1 MANFSYQAINES
13 GTNVSGMIQADSVE
27 IAENLLLSKGYI
39 PSKVKAASRRS
50 SASMLERIDQALG
63 HVKISDLILFS
74 KQFRSMMQAGIP
86 IIRLL
91 TVLENQSE
99 NKVLKKAVSAIGQ
112 DIKGGSTL
120 HDAMKKHPAIFSP
133 LYLSMINAGEI
144 SGTIPEVMERLIG
157 IIEHEA
163 KIKSDIR
170 TALQYPIMVLIAL
183 GIAFFVLLTF
193 VIPKFAGIFAKV
205 GLTLPWPTQVAM
217 FLHHFLIG
225 YWFIMLAAVIG
236 VIVGLRLWF
245 KTDVGRLTRDTFI
258 LKLPLFGPL
267 LQKAALSR
275 FASIFAILQ
284 ASGIPVMQALEVL
297 SGTIGNAAI
306 ARQFDV
312 IREKVKEGQGI
323 SGPMGLAKYFTPMVV
338 DMVAIG
344 EESGNIDEM
353 LRQISLHYDDEVA
366 YSVKRLSDTLGP
378 ILIVGLAAV
387 VGFFALSIFLPMW
400 DMTKMARPAG

>member
-13 GTNVSGMIQADSVE
+13 GTNVSGVIQADSVE

-39 PSKVKAASRRS
+39 PSKVKAASRAS
-50 SASMLERIDQALG
+50 SASLLERIDQALS
-63 HVKISDLILFS
+63 HVKIIDLILFS

-86 IIRLL
+86 IVRLL
-91 TVLENQSE
+91 TVLENQTE
-99 NKVLKKAVSAIGQ
+99 NKALKKAVAAIGQ

-120 HDAMKKHPAIFSP
+120 QDAMKKHPAIFSP

-163 KIKSDIR
+163 KIKNDIKS
-170 TALQYPIMVLIAL
+170 ALQYPIIVVIAL

-193 VIPKFAGIFAKV
+193 VIPKFAGVFAKA
-205 GLTLPWPTQVAM
+205 GLTLPWPTKIAM
-217 FLHHFLIG
+217 LLHHFLIG
-225 YWFIMLAAVIG
+225 YWFIILAAVIG
-236 VIVGLRLWF
+236 VIAGLHLWF
-245 KTDVGRLTRDTFI
+245 KTDAGQLTRDTFI

-284 ASGIPVMQALEVL
+284 SSGVPVLQALEVL

-312 IREKVKEGQGI
+312 VREKVKEGQGI
-323 SGPMGLAKYFTPMVV
+323 SGPLGAAKYFTPMVV

-353 LRQISLHYDDEVA
+353 LRQVSLHYDDEVA
-366 YSVKRLSDTLGP
+366 YSVKRLSDAIGP

-387 VGFFALSIFLPMW
+387 VGFFALAIFMPMW
-400 DMTKMARPAG
+400 DMTKLAH